1 MSKSDESRS
10 GPSGSSKKSRLRS
23 SFQNEILADAR
34 QKENFVENNIPHAP
48 PLTGDEKNI
57 IEESMKLVED
67 VASRAKRIAGTVN
80 DSVEKFLYRAEGEA
94 RVWVLAVA
102 KLDIAPVNFF
112 TELWLLD
119 TYAKKAENK
128 KLAVHKVIKDLD
140 GTRGVQYT
148 RSVSLPGGFKDR
160 LFESWITFEERVE
173 ADGRRTYII
182 AWCPLEKYKGTHHR
196 VDGAEMLQKAT
207 TRGVYI
213 VRELTD
219 NTCEWTWAQQVD
231 MKIALPARAL
241 VMYATKSLARA
252 NKLQD
257 MFRRNGKAVDRERV
271 EALATIMQGRRGMPP
286 MADQAGVFERCL
298 ELLREGGEPSEKGW
312 KNLESPSQ
320 EVEMKMKYFPSKYGE
335 RSVGTGKA
343 VGVVDC
349 SAEEFAAWV
358 MDFLSNTRVRISKEF
373 NNPARIEMRKLRREN
388 EGSFATVKKL
398 PSFLDNRE
406 FVFRQIWRAEEGK
419 ATVVF
424 ESIDDKVDYGVT
436 FRKKT
441 QGHIKG
447 FYAIEDLPLRGGAKQ
462 CRVTLVQKID
472 VGGSIPTWVA
482 DKKMTTYLGVVHE
495 AFDYFRQDNRIDAAD
510 RGELSALIVERG
522 NEQVYSEEENAML
535 QRVSQKFD
543 GSLEE
548 GKWTK
553 LKSPDVFV
561 RMESVFE
568 KGSSAGVGRAVTVVD
583 ASLEDCAAWELMKMS
598 REAMKDHH
606 EWGGLDRKVV
616 ELTEHSSLY
625 YVAYDLGVASLAA
638 REWLCARVWK
648 KVDENSMI
656 CCYEDAEDENFP
668 PGAGKKYARA
678 SSNAFW
684 KYERLHEVKGIPQT
698 RVTYSLQADLK
709 GLIPVF
715 IANFKITSTLA
726 ALSTMRKKF
735 EKSVEV
741 DASNRA
747 VIAQKIKE
755 KGESGGAEAL
765 AKFEALYR
773 ERTGWQRPSRS
784 FGKVDCKLLSELVSA
799 KTWGS
804 NSLQIRGGLHDIAAF
819 IWDFGSRANM
829 EISRDV
835 ERSFE
840 KEVGDR
846 PRYGLQQ
853 QRQHHEEPVRDLDVE
868 IFKQT
873 VRRRQHVESS
883 HVGVHRDRSF
893 TSEMSLHVVSD
904 GELVILLQHIEAEAE
919 GTESKQNVSRV
930 SSRSRVRDSISHGSD
945 GSIEAKENV
954 GIRLK
959 DLGGGRTKLEF
970 ACELELGFGIS
981 LGTRLSFLQRRLEE
995 TVDLAIYF
1003 QRLVPLEAFSSEDG
1017 RVLAYDILWTAN
1029 SRKKRLERMKE
1040 VVEKSSALREL
1051 CSRYSCIQLMLSAA
1065 LKANLSRNRP
1075 VGSKLVCVSDKE
1087 AIQIG
1092 NNLVPSLMTE
1102 QLAESGVDQW
1112 RIQNRAV
1119 KELMEKQVW
1128 FEPMVVV
1135 LGQGIVKTAAWGLM
1149 FRVIVGAVLSVTD
1162 LASDLFVLKQFWN
1175 GGKEMLVFRNATFA
1189 SLTMSMGLQVLW
1201 VLIQYRKTEL
1211 RRQTREI
1218 LVVLTGMKAAAD
1230 AYRVAMGAEKEKN
1243 TEIDPMTEMT
1253 FTKCVETFAESLPG
1267 VIIQLSAIIS
1277 AINGGGEVTTA
1288 AYMSLGVSILTTGFI
1303 SATISYDFDTDP
1315 KKRAFNPEFYGYAP
1329 DNSKKRAVLFVALT
1343 LLSATQILIKASL
1356 VIVLGKCG
1364 SGYPL
1369 HYLLGDVAFYLLYK
1383 LARRD
1388 FTYWLPV
1395 YGVTGVL
1402 LSGIIR
1408 IIIKLIVDFAAIVHF
1423 RHPYELGGLFWSINM
1438 FLPLLGLV
1446 AVIASDLPKGIFSE
1460 ATLELFTSYIM
1471 VLGFSLLSFLS
1482 LFLLLMNKEYR
1493 HTFFSMETGAHLTRS
1508 AFTDGEDDF
1517 EKSYLIG
1524 CNEDQ
1529 WKLFIGDEVEAWVK
1543 ENWTTWEGE
1552 KPDWFTD
1559 QWISNVPREM
1569 IPKKMIDK
1577 EKSST
1582 AKVTESRRTNRIS
1595 KISKVAP
1602 EGLEEREEHLD
1613 EELLVMENQQTASFD
1628 V

>member
-1 MSKSDESRS
+1 
-10 GPSGSSKKSRLRS
+10 
-23 SFQNEILADAR
+23 
-34 QKENFVENNIPHAP
+34 
-48 PLTGDEKNI
+48 
-57 IEESMKLVED
+57 MKLVED

-840 KEVGDR
+840 KEV
-846 PRYGLQQ
+846 
-853 QRQHHEEPVRDLDVE
+853 
-868 IFKQT
+868 
-873 VRRRQHVESS
+873 
-883 HVGVHRDRSF
+883 
-893 TSEMSLHVVSD
+893 
-904 GELVILLQHIEAEAE
+904 
-919 GTESKQNVSRV
+919 
-930 SSRSRVRDSISHGSD
+930 
-945 GSIEAKENV
+945 
-954 GIRLK
+954 
-959 DLGGGRTKLEF
+959 
-970 ACELELGFGIS
+970 
-981 LGTRLSFLQRRLEE
+981 
-995 TVDLAIYF
+995 
-1003 QRLVPLEAFSSEDG
+1003 
-1017 RVLAYDILWTAN
+1017 
-1029 SRKKRLERMKE
+1029 
-1040 VVEKSSALREL
+1040 
-1051 CSRYSCIQLMLSAA
+1051 
-1065 LKANLSRNRP
+1065 
-1075 VGSKLVCVSDKE
+1075 
-1087 AIQIG
+1087 
-1092 NNLVPSLMTE
+1092 
-1102 QLAESGVDQW
+1102 
-1112 RIQNRAV
+1112 
-1119 KELMEKQVW
+1119 
-1128 FEPMVVV
+1128 
-1135 LGQGIVKTAAWGLM
+1135 AWGLM

-1189 SLTMSMGLQVLW
+1189 SLTMSM
-1201 VLIQYRKTEL
+1201 
-1211 RRQTREI
+1211 
-1218 LVVLTGMKAAAD
+1218 
-1230 AYRVAMGAEKEKN
+1230 
-1243 TEIDPMTEMT
+1243 
-1253 FTKCVETFAESLPG
+1253 
-1267 VIIQLSAIIS
+1267 
-1277 AINGGGEVTTA
+1277 
-1288 AYMSLGVSILTTGFI
+1288 
-1303 SATISYDFDTDP
+1303 
-1315 KKRAFNPEFYGYAP
+1315 
-1329 DNSKKRAVLFVALT
+1329 
-1343 LLSATQILIKASL
+1343 
-1356 VIVLGKCG
+1356 
-1364 SGYPL
+1364 
-1369 HYLLGDVAFYLLYK
+1369 AFYLLYK

>member
-1 MSKSDESRS
+1 
-10 GPSGSSKKSRLRS
+10 
-23 SFQNEILADAR
+23 
-34 QKENFVENNIPHAP
+34 
-48 PLTGDEKNI
+48 
-57 IEESMKLVED
+57 MKLVED

-561 RMESVFE
+561 RME
-568 KGSSAGVGRAVTVVD
+568 
-583 ASLEDCAAWELMKMS
+583 M
-598 REAMKDHH
+598 
-606 EWGGLDRKVV
+606 
-616 ELTEHSSLY
+616 
-625 YVAYDLGVASLAA
+625 
-638 REWLCARVWK
+638 
-648 KVDENSMI
+648 
-656 CCYEDAEDENFP
+656 
-668 PGAGKKYARA
+668 
-678 SSNAFW
+678 
-684 KYERLHEVKGIPQT
+684 
-698 RVTYSLQADLK
+698 
-709 GLIPVF
+709 F

-840 KEVGDR
+840 KEV
-846 PRYGLQQ
+846 
-853 QRQHHEEPVRDLDVE
+853 
-868 IFKQT
+868 
-873 VRRRQHVESS
+873 
-883 HVGVHRDRSF
+883 
-893 TSEMSLHVVSD
+893 
-904 GELVILLQHIEAEAE
+904 
-919 GTESKQNVSRV
+919 
-930 SSRSRVRDSISHGSD
+930 
-945 GSIEAKENV
+945 
-954 GIRLK
+954 
-959 DLGGGRTKLEF
+959 
-970 ACELELGFGIS
+970 
-981 LGTRLSFLQRRLEE
+981 
-995 TVDLAIYF
+995 
-1003 QRLVPLEAFSSEDG
+1003 
-1017 RVLAYDILWTAN
+1017 
-1029 SRKKRLERMKE
+1029 
-1040 VVEKSSALREL
+1040 
-1051 CSRYSCIQLMLSAA
+1051 
-1065 LKANLSRNRP
+1065 
-1075 VGSKLVCVSDKE
+1075 
-1087 AIQIG
+1087 
-1092 NNLVPSLMTE
+1092 
-1102 QLAESGVDQW
+1102 
-1112 RIQNRAV
+1112 
-1119 KELMEKQVW
+1119 
-1128 FEPMVVV
+1128 
-1135 LGQGIVKTAAWGLM
+1135 AWGLM

-1201 VLIQYRKTEL
+1201 
-1211 RRQTREI
+1211 
-1218 LVVLTGMKAAAD
+1218 
-1230 AYRVAMGAEKEKN
+1230 
-1243 TEIDPMTEMT
+1243 
-1253 FTKCVETFAESLPG
+1253 
-1267 VIIQLSAIIS
+1267 
-1277 AINGGGEVTTA
+1277 
-1288 AYMSLGVSILTTGFI
+1288 
-1303 SATISYDFDTDP
+1303 
-1315 KKRAFNPEFYGYAP
+1315 
-1329 DNSKKRAVLFVALT
+1329 
-1343 LLSATQILIKASL
+1343 
-1356 VIVLGKCG
+1356 
-1364 SGYPL
+1364 
-1369 HYLLGDVAFYLLYK
+1369 